1 MAIRAVVFDIG
12 GVLEITPDLGITRQW
27 EIRLGLVA
35 GELHERMFVD
45 DSEACVAGAR
55 ESGLHAVRYQDNAQ
69 AINEIEALL
78 SPGGT
83 VDPELSHDRTQ
94 AT

>member
-27 EIRLGLVA
+27 EIRLGL
-35 GELHERMFVD
+35 
-45 DSEACVAGAR
+45 
-55 ESGLHAVRYQDNAQ
+55 HAVRYQDNAQ

-83 VDPELSHDRTQ
+83 VEPELSHDRTQ